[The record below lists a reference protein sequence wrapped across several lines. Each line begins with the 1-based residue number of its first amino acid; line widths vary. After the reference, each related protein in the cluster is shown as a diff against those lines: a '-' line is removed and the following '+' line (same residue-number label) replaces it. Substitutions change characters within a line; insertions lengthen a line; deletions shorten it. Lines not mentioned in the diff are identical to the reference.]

1 MAQSNLTPS
10 RKDAKKELI
19 FAISASSRETSSRL
33 RVRSF
38 GCLAVLLLAVLI
50 LCSTA
55 DAQQQVVSAGAFEFD
70 VASVRPVQLA
80 TGGHFLDLV
89 PSGVRVLAGD
99 RFETSQAG
107 LRTLVAFAYGFD
119 RTFDR
124 IQGGGSLLYE
134 TFAVV
139 ARGPSGSCAASSPDE
154 LQPVRHMVQRLL
166 ADRFNLQV
174 HIEQEERRVLLLK
187 RDSPT
192 KLGPA
197 LRWVADGC
205 TEATP
210 TLPEDAPLPGSSQPR
225 CMWAPATDTLTGTGT
240 LTATGTFREFARN
253 MSGSMQQEVV
263 DETGLAGAYL
273 FAITFDPET
282 FLRLPPEVSRFRRP
296 GQHADLPAF
305 KTVLKSDLGLVLEE
319 ATRQVPVLV
328 ITHIESLRE
337 N

>member
-1 MAQSNLTPS
+1 
-10 RKDAKKELI
+10 
-19 FAISASSRETSSRL
+19 
-33 RVRSF
+33 
-38 GCLAVLLLAVLI
+38 
-50 LCSTA
+50 
-55 DAQQQVVSAGAFEFD
+55 
-70 VASVRPVQLA
+70 
-80 TGGHFLDLV
+80 
-89 PSGVRVLAGD
+89 
-99 RFETSQAG
+99 
-107 LRTLVAFAYGFD
+107 
-119 RTFDR
+119 
-124 IQGGGSLLYE
+124 
-134 TFAVV
+134 
-139 ARGPSGSCAASSPDE
+139 
-154 LQPVRHMVQRLL
+154 MVQRLL

-197 LRWVADGC
+197 LRRVADGC

-225 CMWAPATDTLTGTGT
+225 CMWAPATEKRRHGDRT

-282 FLRLPPEVSRFRRP
+282 FLRLPPESLALQTPRTAC
-296 GQHADLPAF
+296 GSAAF